1 MMNYSP
7 SKKPH
12 LTSSNDYWDVV
23 ESRVNQ
29 FLDSLELTIEEPG
42 NERKGK
48 GKKIIILKKEGFTIK
63 ERRRNR
69 REKEAAGKEK
79 SKGEG

>member
-42 NERKGK
+42 NERKE
-48 GKKIIILKKEGFTIK
+48 KKAIILKKEGFTIK
-63 ERRRNR
+63 ERRRNK
-69 REKEAAGKEK
+69 REQDVIGKKENRG
-79 SKGEG
+79 G